1 MLKNAAKTM
10 PKTLKA
16 RFPSMAVPRVLVVED
31 NPDLR
36 IEIVDYLKF
45 CNFEVGSAG
54 SVQEMAQAL
63 RKDSWSILLL
73 DLTLPDGDG
82 LDAARELRKQY
93 GLKLGIVMV
102 TARGHVEDRIEGIT
116 AGADAYLIKP
126 INLKELRATIN
137 HLQLRLR
144 PHAIAEPVATTWQL
158 DPQSLELIC
167 PNAARIPLT
176 VTESS
181 LLKALLDKR
190 GQPITRDAL
199 CDCLPPGSSQDDT
212 RRLDSI
218 LSRLRSKAKKEA
230 GVNLPIHTL
239 RNKGYT
245 FAGNRRASD

>member
-1 MLKNAAKTM
+1 MV
-10 PKTLKA
+10 
-16 RFPSMAVPRVLVVED
+16 VPRVLVVED

-45 CNFEVGSAG
+45 CGFETGSAG

-63 RKDSWSILLL
+63 RDESWGILLL

-126 INLKELRATIN
+126 INLKELRATIG
-137 HLQLRLR
+137 HLHLRLQHLA
-144 PHAIAEPVATTWQL
+144 PEAPVTTWQL
-158 DPQSLELIC
+158 DQQSLELIC
-167 PNAARIPLT
+167 PNSARIALT

-181 LLKALLDKR
+181 LLKALLGQR

-199 CDCLPPGSSQDDT
+199 CECLPPGSGQDDT

-239 RNKGYT
+239 RNKGYV
-245 FAGNRRASD
+245 FAGNRRAGD

>member
-1 MLKNAAKTM
+1 MV
-10 PKTLKA
+10 
-16 RFPSMAVPRVLVVED
+16 VPRVLVVED

-63 RKDSWSILLL
+63 RHQSWSILLL

-102 TARGHVEDRIEGIT
+102 TARGHVEDRIKGIT

-126 INLKELRATIN
+126 INLKELRATIG
-137 HLQLRLR
+137 HLQLRLQ
-144 PHAIAEPVATTWQL
+144 HVALEPPVTIWQL
-158 DPQSLELIC
+158 DQQSLELIC
-167 PNAARIPLT
+167 PNSARIPLT

-181 LLKALLDKR
+181 LLKALLEQR
-190 GQPITRDAL
+190 GQPITRDSL
-199 CDCLPPGSSQDDT
+199 CDCLPPGSAQDDT

-239 RNKGYT
+239 RNKGYV
-245 FAGNRRASD
+245 FAGNRRAGD

>member
-1 MLKNAAKTM
+1 MV
-10 PKTLKA
+10 
-16 RFPSMAVPRVLVVED
+16 VPRVLVVED

-54 SVQEMAQAL
+54 GVQEMAQAL
-63 RKDSWSILLL
+63 RNESWSILLL

-102 TARGHVEDRIEGIT
+102 TARGHVDDRIEGIT

-126 INLKELRATIN
+126 INLKELRATIG
-137 HLQLRLR
+137 HLQLRLAQHL
-144 PHAIAEPVATTWQL
+144 PPEPSAATWQL
-158 DPQSLELIC
+158 DQQSLELIC
-167 PNAARIPLT
+167 PNLARISLT

-181 LLKALLDKR
+181 LLKALLEQQ

-199 CDCLPPGSSQDDT
+199 CDCLPPGSGQDDT

-245 FAGNRRASD
+245 FAGNRRAGD